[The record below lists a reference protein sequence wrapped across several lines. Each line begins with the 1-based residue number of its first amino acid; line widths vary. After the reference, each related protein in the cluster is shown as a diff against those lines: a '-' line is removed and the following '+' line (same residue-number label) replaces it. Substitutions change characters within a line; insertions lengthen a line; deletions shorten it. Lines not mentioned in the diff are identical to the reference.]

1 MYKTFAKYQLTDIP
15 IDIMKEIHINPKK
28 LQTFGQTLDEL
39 NDIDDGISQHKR
51 AIT

>member
-15 IDIMKEIHINPKK
+15 MDIMKEIHINPKK
-28 LQTFGQTLDEL
+28 LQTFGQTLDKL
-39 NDIDDGISQHKR
+39 NDIDDGISEHKR